1 MHGRL
6 CKTGEVDVKRSLETA
21 AADTYACWNDALRA
35 LVQRAP
41 PGPRLRPELPSERR
55 PQGDG
60 FASGRNPGRT
70 DREARNPYLL
80 WIAGGWRR
88 CSPTP
93 MKADPKGVA
102 GEDCPFRRWPRSPW
116 TISIEKA

>member
-21 AADTYACWNDALRA
+21 AVDTYACWNDALRA

-41 PGPRLRPELPSERR
+41 RGPAFVELPSERW

-60 FASGRNPGRT
+60 FGSGPNPGRT
-70 DREARNPYLL
+70 DREARNPYLR